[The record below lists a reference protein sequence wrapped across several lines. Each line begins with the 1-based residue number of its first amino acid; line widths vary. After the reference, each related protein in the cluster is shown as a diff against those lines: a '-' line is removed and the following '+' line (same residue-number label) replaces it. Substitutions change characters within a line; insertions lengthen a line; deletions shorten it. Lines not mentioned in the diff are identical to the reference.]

1 MAELTTAQYDK
12 LESALAAGKRI
23 AVWRRGTEY
32 IVVPHRLGTEAGREL
47 IEARNP
53 TTGDHM
59 RLYLDEIDGFEVVG

>member
-1 MAELTTAQYDK
+1 MAELTTEQYDK
-12 LESALAAGKRI
+12 LERAVASGKRI

-32 IVVPHRLGTEAGREL
+32 VVVADRLRVDTGREL

-59 RLYLDEIDGFEVVG
+59 KLYVDEIDGFEVVG